1 MSSAARLPTAD
12 EVLRATVD
20 LTREAMSACGEAAVA
35 DAIVRITA
43 RLVGADQGTLGM
55 VRDDEVITV
64 AAFIP
69 PRQPVGSHFPVGCGV
84 AGWVAAT
91 GQPAEIQDVR
101 QDKRYVALPYPEVR
115 SFVGLPLSYVS
126 SDSSGSSEGDL
137 VGVLSLAAWRPAAF
151 AQNTAAALAPLTELA
166 ATLLRQVNARQQTQ
180 ERLATLEKG
189 ASEGLAECLH
199 ELKSPLHAAAGFLEL
214 VADEHAG
221 PLNEQQQDFLKTVR
235 TELTRVKNNLAERVE
250 LGAAAA
256 QRPLDLEVVPA
267 DDITRET
274 VERF

>member
-91 GQPAEIQDVR
+91 ARPAEIQDVR

-126 SDSSGSSEGDL
+126 SDSSASSGSSEGNL

-151 AQNTAAALAPLTELA
+151 APNTAAALLPLTELA
-166 ATLLRQVNARQQTQ
+166 ALLLRQLSARQQTE
-180 ERLATLEKG
+180 ERLTALEKS
-189 ASEGLAECLH
+189 ASEGLAESLH
-199 ELKSPLHAAAGFLEL
+199 E
-214 VADEHAG
+214 
-221 PLNEQQQDFLKTVR
+221 
-235 TELTRVKNNLAERVE
+235 
-250 LGAAAA
+250 
-256 QRPLDLEVVPA
+256 
-267 DDITRET
+267 
-274 VERF
+274 